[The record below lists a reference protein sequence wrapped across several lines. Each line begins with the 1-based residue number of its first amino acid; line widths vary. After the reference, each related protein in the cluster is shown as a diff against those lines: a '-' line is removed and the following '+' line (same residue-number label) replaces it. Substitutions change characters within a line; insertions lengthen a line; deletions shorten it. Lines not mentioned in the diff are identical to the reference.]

1 MKKQLL
7 DCGAKSL
14 CVGEGSAMAVA
25 AMKHMGFS
33 SVTGVHRHRFFSLK
47 QKKIVIC
54 DTYTPAGEP
63 ISTNKRHNAAKI
75 FSHPYVASKEPC

>member
-47 QKKIVIC
+47 QKKIVLFVIHTPQLESQSLQTR
-54 DTYTPAGEP
+54 DTMLPRSSVTLM
-63 ISTNKRHNAAKI
+63 
-75 FSHPYVASKEPC
+75 